1 MPEIATETTP
11 SAELTSQ
18 ITSITHTKTDDITQQ
33 AAQLNL
39 DAKDTSLSY
48 DAAPFIPRSVITEN
62 KLLAAFKN
70 PVLSSSDFDS
80 GESAGEFLFA
90 FFLSFCPCCNQPHVP

>member
-11 SAELTSQ
+11 SAPVLSQ
-18 ITSITHTKTDDITQQ
+18 LTSITPSKTIDITKQT
-33 AAQLNL
+33 AALNL
-39 DAKDTSLSY
+39 DAIDTSLSY
-48 DAAPFIPRSVITEN
+48 DAPPFIPRSVITEN

-90 FFLSFCPCCNQPHVP
+90 LFLLE